1 MRSIIVG
8 VILSLLLTAAS
19 GTGAGDP
26 RDSPVSCSSEGVVC
40 AFSED
45 NLLDQ
50 VPGVATLDQ
59 CRELCLDMDTCQY
72 ISYFDENA
80 TPIAGF
86 CQLFN
91 TCENVNNCTN
101 CYTENIDCRTCGTNV
116 IGGLGDNVLDVIPY
130 IESEM
135 NCKELC
141 LMNST
146 CTFYTYFL
154 ANDTLLHQNCFLLTE
169 FAPPAQPCSTCITGP
184 RGCSQPGGCSL
195 AVGGEEQ
202 QALMVT
208 SVGEAREIAVTGR
221 GECNLTLLVVGGGG
235 AFGYGGGAGSG
246 YLEYRSLQVSAGTV
260 LTATVGYQRQASS
273 LAISGGETVMAQPG
287 QDAPGN
293 SNGGDGYS
301 GGGGYGYDYGGDGGS
316 DGGDGEDGS
325 DYICGRGTGE
335 DVSLYTFTTWS
346 LTPGDG
352 GQAYHG
358 RYYGGGGGGVLVD
371 GAGPQASQYQGQGYG
386 GGSSGW
392 SFYGEGLP
400 GLILLEVN

>member
-1 MRSIIVG
+1 M
-8 VILSLLLTAAS
+8 
-19 GTGAGDP
+19 
-26 RDSPVSCSSEGVVC
+26 
-40 AFSED
+40 
-45 NLLDQ
+45 
-50 VPGVATLDQ
+50 
-59 CRELCLDMDTCQY
+59 
-72 ISYFDENA
+72 
-80 TPIAGF
+80 
-86 CQLFN
+86 
-91 TCENVNNCTN
+91 
-101 CYTENIDCRTCGTNV
+101 
-116 IGGLGDNVLDVIPY
+116 
-130 IESEM
+130 
-135 NCKELC
+135 
-141 LMNST
+141 
-146 CTFYTYFL
+146 
-154 ANDTLLHQNCFLLTE
+154 
-169 FAPPAQPCSTCITGP
+169 
-184 RGCSQPGGCSL
+184 
-195 AVGGEEQ
+195 GGEEQ

-335 DVSLYTFTTWS
+335 DVSLYSFTTWS

-358 RYYGGGGGGVLVD
+358 HYYGGGGGGVLVN